1 MEIENN
7 SKNYNIP
14 ITNIELGECF
24 IYNGMLHMRVDNGS
38 MNYRDVNTYP
48 CTILNLETNCLNAT
62 RDNVF
67 VKRIKAKIIVE

>member
-7 SKNYNIP
+7 LKNYNIP
-14 ITNIELGECF
+14 ITKIELGECF

-48 CTILNLETNCLNAT
+48 YTILNLETNCLNA
-62 RDNVF
+62 VMASVS